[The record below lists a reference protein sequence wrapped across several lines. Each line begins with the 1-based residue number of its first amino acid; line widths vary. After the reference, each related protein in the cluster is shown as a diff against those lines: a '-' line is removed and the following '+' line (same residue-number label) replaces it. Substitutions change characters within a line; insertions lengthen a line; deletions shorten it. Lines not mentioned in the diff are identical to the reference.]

1 MRWTLARWRY
11 GGTPGIPPLA
21 LWPALVYL
29 TIFYVVPV
37 IRVLATSLFD
47 PGFTLAHY
55 RRLVEAPMYGAVIGN
70 TFEIAVTVSLVCV
83 VLAYPTAYLLAMA
96 RPRVATVLL
105 ICVMVPFFT
114 SALVRNYAWIFLLG
128 SRGVVNGTLM
138 RLGITSAPL
147 PLMFNRV
154 GVVIGMVNVLLPY
167 TILMLLSVMRGIRP
181 DLLTAAQSLMAS
193 PFGAFRRVFL
203 PLTIPGLGASFLLVF
218 VLALAFFITPA
229 MLGSPHEVMIANVIA
244 SVTGS
249 LNWGLAGALATV
261 LLVASAL
268 VIAATLYLAGGVG
281 SLDKT
286 GPTGWR
292 WTRGR
297 PSWEGRLVWAIDRVV
312 SPVWPHVF
320 TIIGGAVLV
329 FLVVPVVL
337 MVPLS
342 FSSAAFFVFPPP
354 GFSLQWYVK
363 YFTASGWLDST
374 WHSLEIGALTAVL
387 ALALAAPAAVAVS
400 RWPSRMATV
409 AYFAILSP
417 IIMPSIIV
425 AVSTFFLLSNVHLT
439 HTIVGVALG
448 HTIVAMPIVMV
459 VLTAALRNFDRSVE
473 RAAISLGASPTRTML
488 RVTFPILRTA
498 VWTAALL
505 AFLQSF
511 DELLI
516 ALFVSGIDARTLPKK
531 MWESLQELDPTI
543 AAASTL
549 LVTLAI
555 GALLLLAAIQ
565 RAGERRMARARG
577 VGMLAAPEGVGG
589 DAK

>member
-1 MRWTLARWRY
+1 
-11 GGTPGIPPLA
+11 
-21 LWPALVYL
+21 
-29 TIFYVVPV
+29 
-37 IRVLATSLFD
+37 
-47 PGFTLAHY
+47 
-55 RRLVEAPMYGAVIGN
+55 
-70 TFEIAVTVSLVCV
+70 
-83 VLAYPTAYLLAMA
+83 
-96 RPRVATVLL
+96 
-105 ICVMVPFFT
+105 
-114 SALVRNYAWIFLLG
+114 
-128 SRGVVNGTLM
+128 
-138 RLGITSAPL
+138 
-147 PLMFNRV
+147 
-154 GVVIGMVNVLLPY
+154 MVNVLLPY
-167 TILMLLSVMRGIRP
+167 AILLLLSVMRGIRP

-193 PFGAFRRVFL
+193 PFTAFRRVFL
-203 PLTIPGLGASFLLVF
+203 PLTIPGVGASFLLVF

-249 LNWGLAGALATV
+249 LNWGMAGALAAV
-261 LLVASAL
+261 LLAASAV
-268 VIAATLYLAGGVG
+268 VITATLYLSGGVG
-281 SLDKT
+281 LLDKT

-297 PSWEGRLVWAIDRVV
+297 PSWEGRFVWAIDRVV
-312 SPVWPHVF
+312 TPIWPRAF

-329 FLVVPVVL
+329 FLVVPVLL
-337 MVPLS
+337 MIPLS

-363 YFTASGWLDST
+363 YFTAAGWLDST
-374 WHSLEIGALTAVL
+374 WHSLEIGMLTAVL
-387 ALALAAPAAVAVS
+387 ALALAAPAAIAVS

-409 AYFAILSP
+409 AYLAILSP

-425 AVSTFFLLSNVHLT
+425 AVSTFFLLSKVHLT

-448 HTIVAMPIVMV
+448 HTIVAMPIAMI

-473 RAAISLGASPTRTML
+473 RAAISLGASPIRTLL
-488 RVTFPILRTA
+488 RVTFPILSTA

-549 LVTLAI
+549 LVTLPS
-555 GALLLLAAIQ
+555 GVLLLLAVIQ
-565 RAGERRMARARG
+565 RAGERRMASARG
-577 VGMLAAPEGVGG
+577 VGMLVVPEGARGE
-589 DAK
+589 AR